1 MKKKLDELSLNNLAG
16 KQIASLTTQRFSG
29 ERREIMGDAPKS
41 TKLINSKVNY
51 NEDTVTYFFLTE
63 ATEKYPPN
71 YMYQDIVPQN
81 NFSFEPDP
89 SKTYEIILK
98 FGYISK
104 LQEKPSLT
112 INDVKAFL
120 WNTDVKIWSNSPSFH
135 WQGFNYNLSQLDAAL
150 FPTNIAPQKWDKVH
164 GDALIDKHLLD
175 LFIHLKFFMNQMAGS
190 LLNKIRTKRENIMTT
205 KKIKEVTAAEAVPE
219 RQELWVEFG
228 EIKGAGLV
236 AKVYLDSGYGDK
248 PKGYKLGTPIFTVSS
263 EQLKKVPDAKI
274 DNYVL
279 ETLKS
284 KIMPLGLKRKN
295 EIKYGFRKVIKYIK
309 AAFSNPDRYARIL
322 KIFDLRGDE
331 LDTVD
336 LRVRATTT
344 DAGQAGEVIK
354 VNPDESP
361 NEDNFSIKGYT
372 EASDRRPP
380 IITRSV
386 WKKDGF
392 GPYFL
397 FSVGGESFSAH
408 FEEESDRLHSQLLSN
423 VEDFEVMPHITQTHL
438 KRFSKL
444 FNMGKI
450 KETYFEFGD
459 DTEGDKTGNPMGI
472 TGKGN
477 VPYVF
482 KKIKEGIIKY
492 IKDTPEVNCISFEA
506 SPESKSRGKLYVHML
521 KRVLKNNPGWHMIVA
536 VYKSY
541 TNTLILAI
549 RDDIYSKVFPELMKE
564 TKLKEA
570 EESGNET
577 LVCTFADFTPIT
589 RDHIELC
596 NKVVTTAHK
605 LKGDHS
611 IFVRVDNDNNSDFIW
626 DNTTKQ
632 LVKLLPNL
640 NVCGEDTI
648 YTVNDI
654 AEWAYNRKYKD
665 LILIVGSDKVEE
677 YKRELLANNKKEVG
691 EYFYDF
697 DTIQVVSLGSKDPDT
712 SELTQKITNAIIEG
726 NKEEVYK
733 LLGYKNTDLMTWI
746 YNTTRYK
753 MKNDL
758 V

>member
-98 FGYISK
+98 FGYISRLK
-104 LQEKPSLT
+104 DNPNLT

-150 FPTNIAPQKWDKVH
+150 YPTNIAPQKWDKIH
-164 GDALIDKHLLD
+164 GEALIDKHLLD

-190 LLNKIRTKRENIMTT
+190 LLNKIRAKRENIMT
-205 KKIKEVTAAEAVPE
+205 KKSNIKEVTAAVADPE

-228 EIKGAGLV
+228 EQKNVGLL
-236 AKVYLDSGYGDK
+236 ARVYLDSGYGNK
-248 PKGYKLGTPIFTVSS
+248 PKDYKLGTPIFTVTQ
-263 EQLKKVPDAKI
+263 EQLNKVPESKI
-274 DNYVL
+274 DDYVL
-279 ETLKS
+279 QTLNS
-284 KIMPLGLKRKN
+284 KILPLGPKRKN
-295 EIKYGFRKVIKYIK
+295 EIKFGFRKVIKYIK
-309 AAFSNPDRYARIL
+309 MAFSNPKKYSRIL
-322 KIFDLRGDE
+322 QIFDIRGDE

-354 VNPDESP
+354 VNPDETGDK
-361 NEDNFSIKGYT
+361 EDFQIKGYT
-372 EASDRRPP
+372 ESKEIPRM
-380 IITRSV
+380 TELT

-397 FSVGGESFSAH
+397 FSVGKEAFSAH
-408 FEEESDRLHSQLLSN
+408 FEEQSDRLNRELLHN
-423 VEDFEVMPHITQTHL
+423 IDNFDIIPHITQTHL

-444 FNMGKI
+444 YNTNSI
-450 KETYFEFGD
+450 NETYFEFGD
-459 DTEGDKTGNPMGI
+459 DTEGRRTGNPIGV

-482 KKIKEGIIKY
+482 KKVREGLLKY
-492 IKDTPEVNCISFEA
+492 IEDYPNVNCISLEA
-506 SPESKSRGKLYVHML
+506 SAESKSRGKLYVNML
-521 KRVLKNNPGWHMIVA
+521 KRALGTHPGWNMIVA
-536 VYKSY
+536 IYKNYSH
-541 TNTLILAI
+541 TLIFILK
-549 RDDIYSKVFPELMKE
+549 DEIYNKVFSELAPK
-564 TKLKEA
+564 KNIKEA
-570 EESGNET
+570 EETKKET

-596 NKVVTTAHK
+596 NKVVSTAHK

-611 IFVRVDNDNNSDFIW
+611 IFVKVDNDNSSKFVW

-648 YTVNDI
+648 YTINDV
-654 AEWAYNRKYKD
+654 AEWAYNRKYTD
-665 LILIVGSDKVEE
+665 LIVVVGNDKVEE
-677 YKRELLANNKKEVG
+677 YKRELLANNKKEIG
-691 EYFYDF
+691 DHSYDF
-697 DTIQVVSLGSKDPDT
+697 DTIQVVSLGTKDPDT
-712 SELTQKITNAIIEG
+712 SELTQKTNNAIIDG
-726 NKEEVYK
+726 NIEEVYS
-733 LLGYKNTDLMTWI
+733 LLGYKNKDLMRWI
-746 YNTTRYK
+746 YNTVRYK
-753 MKNDL
+753 INNDI